1 MSGAA
6 GWACGPAMGPTRIFA
21 GPHTGGRMLGHPGPL
36 SSPSCGDGCG
46 SPLRRSCWRNTKSWM
61 SSSFSCRLWKPSSWH
76 AFSWT
81 FCPSCPCGSS
91 CSFGS
96 AWISASA
103 ATAVNRG
110 NEILV
115 LGGIRPPASAETAR
129 HVGGA
134 ESERRQHC
142 ENAGETKVKASG
154 LEPTGVKRIASFVCL
169 HARRTM

>member
-1 MSGAA
+1 MPLLGLFVLLALAA
-6 GWACGPAMGPTRIFA
+6 LLALSAR
-21 GPHTGGRMLGHPGPL
+21 LGFPL
-36 SSPSCGDGCG
+36 QRQRP
-46 SPLRRSCWRNTKSWM
+46 
-61 SSSFSCRLWKPSSWH
+61 
-76 AFSWT
+76 
-81 FCPSCPCGSS
+81 
-91 CSFGS
+91 
-96 AWISASA
+96 
-103 ATAVNRG
+103 VNRG

-115 LGGIRPPASAETAR
+115 IGGIRPPASAETAR